1 LAHKSLLMKKR
12 SLLFTMLLLAVAAKS
27 SAQTDLIARIHFAG
41 TDQISADA
49 NHLAF
54 TNLFSSPE
62 ALALESQTLDKLS
75 HVPGAAFKSKLAPG
89 VGDAAAQLRPL
100 LDDLLESE
108 WVLEMRDATNG
119 SPEYALAI
127 RLNDGRAQLWSK
139 NLAAV
144 LQSWTGMGVT
154 QGESGNWGLKKH
166 QPPNLFQFSRSGDW
180 VMIDCGQDQLS
191 LREEI
196 LGSFVGAGLP
206 AKETNWL
213 SADLNWPRLAQL
225 FPALAGLDFPKI
237 QIQVIGRDGSLRLA
251 GRLTLT
257 QPLPPL
263 EKWRVPTNAIRQ
275 PFDSFTA
282 ARGIAPWL
290 QRQDWAQAFVI
301 QPPPDQIFIW
311 ALPQIPFQTFAAAP
325 VPDADAA
332 LAQLDR
338 NLSAHTNWQGRFFM
352 PLAITMTNRE
362 ISFGD
367 LPFISPFVRAV
378 SGPAGD
384 FLFGGFFPNLPKSP
398 PLPPELI
405 AHLNQPNLVYY
416 HWEISAERL
425 KELPQMSQ
433 LVLLLTRHEQ
443 LDGQSAAAKWLD
455 RIGPALGSSI
465 TEVTQTAPSELTFK
479 RAAPGGLTAIELLA
493 FANWLEAPQ
502 FPAFDL
508 RLPPQR
514 IRSGQRPSKPVATPP
529 VSPAPPRQ

>member
-1 LAHKSLLMKKR
+1 MKKT
-12 SLLFTMLLLAVAAKS
+12 SLLFAMLVLAVAAKS
-27 SAQTDLIARIHFAG
+27 SAQMDLTARIHFAG
-41 TDQISADA
+41 AEQISADT
-49 NHLAF
+49 NRLAF
-54 TNLFSSPE
+54 TNLFCSAE
-62 ALALESQTLDKLS
+62 ARALESQTLDKLS
-75 HVPGAAFKSKLAPG
+75 RAPGAWFKSKLAPG
-89 VGDAAAQLRPL
+89 TGDGAAQLRPL
-100 LDDLLESE
+100 LDDLLKSE
-108 WVLEMRDATNG
+108 WLFEMRDMPDG

-127 RLNDGRAQLWSK
+127 RLNDERAQLWNT

-144 LQSWTGMGVT
+144 LQSWTGIGIA
-154 QGESGNWGLKKH
+154 QDKSSHWELKKH

-180 VMIDCGQDQLS
+180 VIIDCGQDKLS
-191 LREEI
+191 LREGI
-196 LGSFVGAGLP
+196 LGSFIATGLP

-213 SADLNWPRLAQL
+213 SADLNWPRLAQI
-225 FPALAGLDFPKI
+225 FPALAEFDFPKI
-237 QIQVIGRDGSLRLA
+237 QMQVAGRDGNLRLA
-251 GRLTLT
+251 GKLTLA

-263 EKWRVPTNAIRQ
+263 EKWRVPANTIRQ

-282 ARGIAPWL
+282 ARGIALWL
-290 QRQDWAQAFVI
+290 QKQDWAQPFLI

-325 VPDADAA
+325 VPDANAA

-338 NLSAHTNWQGRFFM
+338 HLSAHTNWQGRFFM
-352 PLAITMTNRE
+352 PLTITMTNRE

-367 LPFISPFVRAV
+367 VPFISPFVQAV

-405 AHLNQPNLVYY
+405 AHLNQPNLVFY
-416 HWEISAERL
+416 HWEITAGRL

-433 LVLLLTRHEQ
+433 LVLLITRHEQ

-455 RIGPALGSSI
+455 RVGPALGSSV
-465 TEVTQTAPSELTFK
+465 TEVTQTAPNELVFK
-479 RAAPGGLTAIELLA
+479 RTAPGGLTAIELLA

-508 RLPPQR
+508 RLPPPR
-514 IRSGQRPSKPVATPP
+514 VRPGQKPFKLLATPP
-529 VSPAPPRQ
+529 ATPAPPHP